1 MKNKLIILVLVL
13 FQSNSYA
20 QQLTIEE
27 TFNYI
32 ENIENVYHGYIDYFP
47 EKIKII
53 VKYSLSND
61 GILSKGTYLQE
72 EKSGDIIK
80 INIVEGSLI
89 ITNRTKNL
97 NDKTISLS
105 NVVSVNV
112 NDLQREIKYDNNGSL
127 IKFICKTNKC
137 FTVNGQYKNDG
148 IAILVEQEYQALKLI
163 KAVNYLFS
171 LIDEKEFTR
180 DLDDPFSSISN
191 TKIVSPNKSKFIK
204 LTESNGIYQIPVK
217 FGTLNKKFVLDSG
230 ASDITISS
238 SLEKELL
245 KNGLVNKKVNLT
257 DALYRVASGE
267 VISHRRI
274 LISQITVGDFTVKN
288 VIASVGNENT
298 PLLLGKSFFDNFK
311 SWSINNIDNM
321 LQLNN

>member
-1 MKNKLIILVLVL
+1 MKKKIIILVLVL
-13 FQSNSYA
+13 LQSNSYA

-32 ENIENVYHGYIDYFP
+32 ENIENVYCGYMLNTP
-47 EKIKII
+47 LRIKINT
-53 VKYSLSND
+53 KYSLSSD
-61 GILSKGTYLQE
+61 GILSQGTYRVD
-72 EKSGDIIK
+72 EKSGDIVTLDY
-80 INIVEGSLI
+80 INGSLVI
-89 ITNRTKNL
+89 KNRSKNL

-112 NDLQREIKYDNNGSL
+112 NDLKREIKYDNKSSF
-127 IKFICKTNKC
+127 IEFICKTNNC
-137 FTVNGQYKNDG
+137 FTVNGHYRNDG
-148 IAILVEQEYQALKLI
+148 LHIFVEQEYQALKLI
-163 KAVNYLFS
+163 KAVKYLFS

-180 DLDDPFSSISN
+180 DLDDPFLSTSN
-191 TKIVSPNKSKFIK
+191 TKIVSSSKSKFIK
-204 LTESNGIYQIPVK
+204 LTESNGIYQIPVR
-217 FGTLNKKFVLDSG
+217 FGTLSKKFVLDSG

-245 KNGLVNKKVNLT
+245 KNGLVNKKVNLA

-274 LISQITVGDFTVKN
+274 LISQINVGDFTVKN

-311 SWSINNIDNM
+311 SWSINNLDKM

>member
-1 MKNKLIILVLVL
+1 MKKKLIILVLVL
-13 FQSNSYA
+13 FKSTSYS

-32 ENIENVYHGYIDYFP
+32 ESIENVYKAYMLNIP
-47 EKIKII
+47 ERIKINA
-53 VKYSLSND
+53 KYSLSSD
-61 GILSKGTYLQE
+61 GILSKGTYFID
-72 EKSGDIIK
+72 EKSGDIIDFVK
-80 INIVEGSLI
+80 GSLI
-89 ITNRTKNL
+89 INNRSKNL

-112 NDLQREIKYDNNGSL
+112 NDLKREIKYDNKGSF
-127 IKFICKTNKC
+127 IEFICKTNNC
-137 FTVNGQYKNDG
+137 FTVNGHYSNG
-148 IAILVEQEYQALKLI
+148 GLHIFVEQEYQALKLI
-163 KAVNYLFS
+163 KAVKYLFS

-180 DLDDPFSSISN
+180 DLDDPFLSISN
-191 TKIVSPNKSKFIK
+191 TKIVSSNKSKFIK
-204 LTESNGIYQIPVK
+204 LTESNGIYQIPVR
-217 FGTLNKKFVLDSG
+217 FGTLSKKFVLDSG

-245 KNGLVNKKVNLT
+245 KNDLVNKKVNLT
-257 DALYRVASGE
+257 DALYRVANGE

-274 LISQITVGDFTVKN
+274 VISQITVGDFTVKN